1 MKLPSKK
8 VIIGA
13 VVGILL
19 ILAVRAVILNKRNK
33 ANKSEAP
40 QKNADDS
47 TDKKPTGI
55 KIGMPM
61 ECDKN
66 TVLKRGKSCQAV
78 LYSQKQINMVFD
90 KLGISRLEEDGVFGS
105 KTEAAFLKLLGKKTG
120 AYTEVVEARKSIQ

>member
-19 ILAVRAVILNKRNK
+19 TLAVRAVILNKR
-33 ANKSEAP
+33 NKSEAP

-55 KIGMPM
+55 KNGIPT

-90 KLGISRLEEDGVFGS
+90 KLGISKLEEDGIFGS